1 MMQSQSCVAAQ
12 STSEPGCG
20 EPGRPGQEP
29 LELPGTPWSLRTAG
43 GPGARPSLEVYA
55 HGILL
60 DVVVATPLSVA
71 VLRGACRA
79 STGGRAMSL
88 AWGRLPADGAPVTVE
103 FGTHGL
109 RPRTQRASAA
119 ELGWWFWIA
128 QADGD
133 FTSVTA
139 THPGGRERCR
149 VRRP

>member
-1 MMQSQSCVAAQ
+1 MMQSQSAVAAH
-12 STSEPGCG
+12 SAADPGCK
-20 EPGRPGQEP
+20 EPGRPGHDP
-29 LELPGTPWSLRTAG
+29 LELPGTPWSVRTAG

-60 DVVVATPLSVA
+60 DVVVATPLAAA

-79 STGGRAMSL
+79 STNGRTVSL
-88 AWGRLPADGAPVTVE
+88 AWGRLPAGGAPVAVE
-103 FGTHGL
+103 FSTHGL
-109 RPRTQRASAA
+109 RPRTQRADAA
-119 ELGWWFWIA
+119 EVGWWFWIA

-133 FTSVTA
+133 FTAVTV